1 MSYELAD
8 CYANVV
14 SARAISAGLPSWRIS
29 VIVSIGSVL
38 DHVYCGTASSNVGM
52 KRLAIQMG
60 MAEEGRRRKH
70 LFLNR
75 KWGDVIEYGVLRD
88 EFKGEVSGT
97 R

>member
-1 MSYELAD
+1 
-8 CYANVV
+8 
-14 SARAISAGLPSWRIS
+14 
-29 VIVSIGSVL
+29 
-38 DHVYCGTASSNVGM
+38 
-52 KRLAIQMG
+52 MG